1 MEREAHCD
9 LDLYYMNLALK
20 QAQIASSMG
29 EIPVGAVLVKG
40 DKVISAAFNRREI
53 DRNALAHAEILA
65 IDAACKSLVGWRL
78 FGCTLYVTL
87 EPCIMCAGAILNSRI
102 ERVVFGARDLKA
114 GAFGSVADFTLFQ
127 NYSSPVI
134 LPGVCE
140 EESSRLLTEFFQA
153 LREKKS

>member
-1 MEREAHCD
+1 MEKEAYCD

-29 EIPVGAVLVKG
+29 EIPVGAVLVKD

-65 IDAACKSLVGWRL
+65 IDAACKSLGGWRL

-87 EPCIMCAGAILNSRI
+87 EPCVMCAGAILNSRI
-102 ERVVFGARDLKA
+102 DRIVFGARDPKA
-114 GAFGSVADFTLFQ
+114 GAFGSVADFALFQ
-127 NYSSPVI
+127 NYPSPVI

-140 EESSRLLTEFFQA
+140 EESSHLLTEFFQV

>member
-1 MEREAHCD
+1 MEKEAYCD

-29 EIPVGAVLVKG
+29 EIPVGAVLVKD

-65 IDAACKSLVGWRL
+65 IDAACKSLGGWRL

-87 EPCIMCAGAILNSRI
+87 EPCVMCAGAILNSRI
-102 ERVVFGARDLKA
+102 DRIVFGARDPKA
-114 GAFGSVADFTLFQ
+114 GAFRSVADFTLFQ
-127 NYSSPVI
+127 NYPYPVI